1 MCFYYIIVNDAAVIY
16 RKGRYIMKKE
26 PDDFSSERMV
36 QTGHPPTSRDVALRA
51 GVSQSSVCRVFDSKW
66 SDRISPALRERVLSA
81 AKELGYSPNAL
92 ARSLTANRSGII
104 GVVVSEDFNEFY
116 YDLLR
121 RITNEL
127 QQMDMRVMIFNAAPY
142 REIKQVFQKLVEYRV
157 DGIIATAAAISNIAE
172 PFHLDRATPLVLV
185 NIYSTEPFCDSVIT
199 DNYAGSNHMAQYLYG
214 CGCRN
219 FVYVS
224 AEKSRYFDVPDRK
237 RGFFDYIRLKKDAS
251 LRHIAGDYSYRSGQ
265 EIARELFLEP
275 GRPDCVFCS
284 GSRMA
289 YGIMD
294 VARFEFGIKIP
305 EQLSI
310 AAYDDM
316 DASTLASYQLTA
328 VQQQSDLLAHTA
340 VQLLQKAIGG
350 TASPNVE
357 TVYVPPTLVMRGS
370 VRESA
375 ALDS

>member
-157 DGIIATAAAISNIAE
+157 DG
-172 PFHLDRATPLVLV
+172 
-185 NIYSTEPFCDSVIT
+185 
-199 DNYAGSNHMAQYLYG
+199 
-214 CGCRN
+214 
-219 FVYVS
+219 
-224 AEKSRYFDVPDRK
+224 
-237 RGFFDYIRLKKDAS
+237 
-251 LRHIAGDYSYRSGQ
+251 
-265 EIARELFLEP
+265 
-275 GRPDCVFCS
+275 
-284 GSRMA
+284 
-289 YGIMD
+289 
-294 VARFEFGIKIP
+294 RF
-305 EQLSI
+305 
-310 AAYDDM
+310 
-316 DASTLASYQLTA
+316 TLTGLHRWYW
-328 VQQQSDLLAHTA
+328 
-340 VQLLQKAIGG
+340 
-350 TASPNVE
+350 
-357 TVYVPPTLVMRGS
+357 
-370 VRESA
+370 
-375 ALDS
+375 

>member
-1 MCFYYIIVNDAAVIY
+1 
-16 RKGRYIMKKE
+16 MKKE
-26 PDDFSSERMV
+26 PDGFSNERTA

-66 SDRISPALRERVLSA
+66 STRISPSLRERVLSA

-92 ARSLTANRSGII
+92 ARSLTVNRSGII

-127 QQMDMRVMIFNAAPY
+127 QQLDMRVMLFNAAPY

-185 NIYSTEPFCDSVIT
+185 NIYSREPFCDSVIT
-199 DNYAGSNHMAQYLYG
+199 DNYAGSKYMAQYLYE

-237 RGFFDYIRLKKDAS
+237 RGFFDYIQLKKDAS
-251 LRHIAGDYSYRSGQ
+251 IRHIAGDYSYQSGQ
-265 EIARELFLEP
+265 EIARALFLEA

-289 YGIMD
+289 YGVMD
-294 VARFEFGIKIP
+294 VARLEFGISIP

-328 VQQQSDLLAHTA
+328 VQQPSDLLAHTA
-340 VQLLQKAIGG
+340 VKLLQKAIDG

-357 TVYVPPTLVMRGS
+357 TIYVPPSLVVRGS
-370 VRESA
+370 VRTSA
-375 ALDS
+375 APDPNVFSSNLSAPRLE